1 MPAMTPTGHADVPDA
16 ALVVPPQDADGA
28 QAPDGPE
35 HADGGEAVLLR
46 LVALIA
52 EACFGAG
59 LPRQLRRVQG
69 ARAGQRLRDAV
80 EAALVQFLQ
89 ALEGQLRLL
98 RQQADLLPGA
108 QIAVKFHGRSSLF
121 LLLPAAGRR
130 LTDRPGKGG
139 AGGKAGRAG
148 AGEQGSGKVRFG
160 GRSVEFR
167 KLDACGLQGG
177 RPAPAGPGR
186 GAR

>member
-1 MPAMTPTGHADVPDA
+1 MERAAHGVRMGREDDGTARLQGDEGFVDHGGRRVRRGHDARDDADRHADVPDA
-16 ALVVPPQDADGA
+16 ALVVLPQDADGA

-52 EACFGAG
+52 EARFGAG

-89 ALEGQLRLL
+89 ALEGLLRLL

-121 LLLPAAGRR
+121 LLLPAAGPPPRR
-130 LTDRPGKGG
+130 PPRQ
-139 AGGKAGRAG
+139 RRCRR
-148 AGEQGSGKVRFG
+148 Q
-160 GRSVEFR
+160 
-167 KLDACGLQGG
+167 G
-177 RPAPAGPGR
+177 RPSGYR
-186 GAR
+186 

>member
-1 MPAMTPTGHADVPDA
+1 MRRP
-16 ALVVPPQDADGA
+16 
-28 QAPDGPE
+28 PDGPE

-52 EACFGAG
+52 EARFGAG

-80 EAALVQFLQ
+80 KAALVQFLQ
-89 ALEGQLRLL
+89 ALEGLLRLL

-121 LLLPAAGRR
+121 LLLPAAGPAASHTASAKAVQAARQAER
-130 LTDRPGKGG
+130 VPVSRAPAKFVSVGG
-139 AGGKAGRAG
+139 A
-148 AGEQGSGKVRFG
+148 
-160 GRSVEFR
+160 
-167 KLDACGLQGG
+167 
-177 RPAPAGPGR
+177 
-186 GAR
+186 